1 MAGKLHDHY
10 ERNQELK
17 EENQR
22 YGLREGGS
30 WGKGLLGEGALR
42 RRGLLEKG
50 LLREG
55 GSWGK
60 GALKLKISR
69 LDI

>member
-30 WGKGLLGEGALR
+30 WGKGLLGKGALR

-50 LLREG
+50 ALGEG
-55 GSWGK
+55 GS
-60 GALKLKISR
+60 
-69 LDI
+69 